1 MTTIPAPSA
10 DQAPP
15 SHPSESAQR
24 AGGATRAFAPWAAPW
39 RSTLLLILGVTLLRL
54 VYIAW
59 LCPYT
64 LIEDEAHYWEWSR
77 RPGWS
82 YYSKGPGLAWS
93 VAASTAAAGDTEFG
107 VRLPAV
113 LFAALGALG
122 IAALARAATEEPR
135 AGFFAAACTLL
146 TPAFQLGGILLTVD
160 MPYVACWAF
169 ACLAAWHALT
179 RASGRAWIALALCL
193 GIGFLFKY
201 TILALLPG
209 LLLFA
214 ALQRRNLSLA
224 PRAARWIAAGA
235 LLFALCTLPVI
246 IWNTRHGWPTLHH
259 LLGHAALPGGDM
271 PAQADRPIRSLEW
284 LGEYLAAQAA
294 LIGPVLAV
302 IGFAIARAASRGV
315 RERDGRDVWTGR
327 LLLICAAAPILI
339 GYMLL
344 SLWTQAEGNWAVAGY
359 APLLALAGWGI
370 VEAGSRRGAR
380 PPPRRDPMWTVWRVS
395 LAFGIVLGLGPLK
408 LDWVDGSWITRR
420 AEAGLRWMG
429 WLGEGRTI
437 VPMGRLAGA
446 RAMAADAAELG
457 RRLREETGQ
466 EPFYVAEHYGRAS
479 LLAFYVPGRPIAYC
493 SSHQSGQGRRTQYD
507 FWPQTDLDDLGRLG
521 GRPAVLVGSTLE
533 RWSAAF
539 ERVTPVGRLPH
550 ETKKDRMTFMGFGY
564 RGFGPPEATRP
575 AHDGEDGR

>member
-1 MTTIPAPSA
+1 MTTIPAPA
-10 DQAPP
+10 AAQPPQAVAPA
-15 SHPSESAQR
+15 HT
-24 AGGATRAFAPWAAPW
+24 GGAARAFAPWAVPW
-39 RSTLLLILGVTLLRL
+39 RSTLLLILAATLLRL

-77 RPGWS
+77 RPGLS

-93 VAASTAAAGDTEFG
+93 VAASTALAGDTEFG

-113 LFAALGALG
+113 LFAAVGALG
-122 IAALARAATEEPR
+122 IAALARSATGDTR

-179 RASGRAWIALALCL
+179 RASGRAWIALGLCL

-209 LLLFA
+209 LVLFGI
-214 ALQRRNLSLA
+214 LRRRDLRLA
-224 PRAARWIAAGA
+224 PRASLWITAAAA
-235 LLFALCTLPVI
+235 LFGLCTLPVV
-246 IWNTRHGWPTLHH
+246 IWNARHGWPTLHH

-271 PAQADRPIRSLEW
+271 PAQNGRAIHSFEW

-302 IGFAIARAASRGV
+302 IAFAIARASAPAV
-315 RERDGRDVWTGR
+315 RTRDGGEAWSGR

-339 GYMLL
+339 GYMVL
-344 SLWTQAEGNWAVAGY
+344 SLWTQSEGNWAVAGH
-359 APLLALAGWGI
+359 APLLALAGWG
-370 VEAGSRRGAR
+370 VAEAGTRRRAAPRSRRH
-380 PPPRRDPMWTVWRVS
+380 PLWTAWRVS
-395 LAFGIVLGLGPLK
+395 LVFGVVLGFGPLK
-408 LDWVDGSWITRR
+408 LDWVDGAWAMRR
-420 AEAGLRWMG
+420 VEAGLRWMG
-429 WLGEGRTI
+429 WLGEGRTL

-457 RRLREETGQ
+457 ERLREETGR

-479 LLAFYVPGRPIAYC
+479 LLAFYLPGRPIAYC
-493 SSHQSGQGRRTQYD
+493 SSHQSGKGRRTQYD
-507 FWPQTDLDDLGRLG
+507 FWPETDLDDLGRLG
-521 GRPAVLVGSTLE
+521 ERPAVLIGSTLE
-533 RWSAAF
+533 RWSTAF

-550 ETKKDRMTFMGFGY
+550 ETKKDRMTFVGFGY
-564 RGFGPPEATRP
+564 RGFGPPESP
-575 AHDGEDGR
+575 AGDQEDRR